1 MAYFL
6 QGKRLM
12 KYLSDEAREA
22 GRTEVR
28 IEKAEAYVITRY
40 RAERETALTFDF
52 DATEGD
58 VLLEG
63 WKELDDGTPAPDQM
77 PDVLVDRLAMVTA
90 DVVEYRLKEE
100 KRQGLQSVSQGGRS
114 KSFENTVDLPTRL
127 FMPLERFDQR
137 EGVTGWW

>member
-6 QGKRLM
+6 EGARLM

-22 GRTEVR
+22 ERLDVR
-28 IEKAEAYVITRY
+28 IERAEAYVITRY
-40 RAERETALTFDF
+40 RAEREAALTFDF
-52 DATEGD
+52 DATEGE

-63 WKELDDGTPAPDQM
+63 WEEKDDGTPDPDAMPDQ
-77 PDVLVDRLAMVTA
+77 LVDRLAMVTG

-100 KRQGLQSVSQGGRS
+100 QREGLQSVSQGGRS
-114 KSFENTVDLPTRL
+114 KSFEETVDLPSRL

>member
-22 GRTEVR
+22 GRTQVR

-40 RAERETALTFDF
+40 RAEREAALTFDF
-52 DATEGD
+52 DATEGE

-63 WKELDDGTPAPDQM
+63 WEELDDGTPDPDAMPDQ
-77 PDVLVDRLAMVTA
+77 LVDRLAMVTA

-100 KRQGLQSVSQGGRS
+100 DREGLQSVSQGGRS
-114 KSFENTVDLPTRL
+114 KSFEETVDLPSRL